1 MPYNFDK
8 NFEELPET
16 LPLFPLSKVLLLP
29 RAKLPLN
36 LFENRYLHMLD
47 YALANGRSIGMI
59 QPSEKKKDLKSEKD
73 PKLYSI
79 GCAGYI
85 TAFSQTND
93 NRYEIILKGLC
104 RFELKSELNLMNGF
118 RRGKV
123 LWKPFK
129 SDFESPVLK
138 NKEKRSVFIEN
149 LKFYLEKMSINAD
162 WEAIEVS
169 SDEDLVNSI
178 SMGCPFDVNE
188 KQALLQ
194 AKSLDERVDILIS
207 LMKISMTFSSSSGES
222 LKLS

>member
-1 MPYNFDK
+1 MPYNFNK
-8 NFEELPET
+8 VFEELPET

-36 LFENRYLHMLD
+36 LFENKYLHMLD

-59 QPSEKKKDLKSEKD
+59 QPTEKKKDLKSKKE
-73 PKLYSI
+73 PSLYSI

-123 LWKPFK
+123 LWKPFR
-129 SDFESPVLK
+129 SDFEPLVLK

-149 LKFYLEKMSINAD
+149 LKLYLEKMSINAD

-169 SDEDLVNSI
+169 SDEDLINSI

-194 AKSLDERVDILIS
+194 AQSLDERADILIS
-207 LMKISMTFSSSSGES
+207 LMKMSMSFSSSPGES
-222 LKLS
+222 VKLS